1 MTRRDSGGRLA
12 RFSLPEVLPL
22 RRVLLRL
29 VGAVAVMLA
38 VLIGVAIAGM
48 VVTAQEYRDGEQL
61 AVARQSAANQ
71 LLIDLLNAETGNRGY
86 TLTGRG
92 DYLRPFTDA
101 RARYATDLTQLKSL
115 LANEPGLGQRI
126 DAADQAAKRWFQEAV
141 DLVRLRRLG
150 REREAIARINNGSA
164 RRLFG
169 DFRSAQAAILDEVS
183 RLRNHSVA
191 NADRRRTITLA
202 AICAAAVLA
211 LAMIAIAA
219 RQLWRRVGG
228 PAALL
233 AEGVG
238 RVASGEF
245 TEPVPEAPTAVRELA
260 ELTEGFNEMQRQ
272 LIDERQAVAAAARRE
287 AAQQTERR
295 LWETVQSGLM
305 PSSLPSLAGLRVAA
319 RYQPAEPALLI
330 GGDFYDAKLLR
341 DGRLAVVVGDLAG
354 HGAAAAARAA
364 GLRFGWRTL
373 LEVDPE
379 PAAVVA
385 ALNAQAGGPEER
397 VEGLF
402 ASMLYAL
409 IDPSGA
415 VSYTAAGHPPPLL
428 LVDDACTAL
437 NLGPGGPLLGV
448 FDDAEWP
455 VSHLEIPPGG
465 TLVLYTDGL
474 VEARR
479 GLDLFGP
486 ERACAVLM
494 DERRAAL
501 EARVERLIEAAR
513 RHDDKHLR
521 DDVVVLAVE
530 RIAEVVPVPAEVAA
544 DPSREVAP
552 AS

>member
-1 MTRRDSGGRLA
+1 MNRREIGGRLA

-22 RRVLLRL
+22 RRVLVRL

-71 LLIDLLNAETGNRGY
+71 LLVDLLNAETGSRGY
-86 TLTGRG
+86 ALTGRG
-92 DYLRPFTDA
+92 DYLTPFSNA
-101 RARYATDLTQLKSL
+101 RDRYQTDLSQLRGL
-115 LANEPGLGQRI
+115 LANEPGLDQRI
-126 DAADQAAKRWFQEAV
+126 DATQAAADAWWKEAIE
-141 DLVRLRRLG
+141 LVRLRRFH
-150 REREAIARINNGSA
+150 RIREATQRINEPTE
-164 RRLFG
+164 RRLFS
-169 DFRSAQAAILDEVS
+169 DFRSAQAAILVEVD
-183 RLRNHSVA
+183 RLRDSSMA

-202 AICAAAVLA
+202 AVCAAAILA

-219 RQLWRRVGG
+219 RQLWRRIGG

-233 AEGVG
+233 AQGVG
-238 RVASGEF
+238 RVAHGEF

-272 LIDERQAVAAAARRE
+272 LIDERQNVAAGARRE
-287 AAQQTERR
+287 AAVEAERR

-305 PSSLPSLAGLRVAA
+305 PASLPSLAGLRIAA

-379 PAAVVA
+379 PGAVMA

-397 VEGLF
+397 AEGLF

-409 IDPSGA
+409 IEPTGA
-415 VSYTAAGHPPPLL
+415 VSFTAAGHPPPLL
-428 LVDDACTAL
+428 LVEDVCSQL

-448 FDDAEWP
+448 FDDADWP
-455 VSHLEIPPGG
+455 VSRLEIPPGG
-465 TLVLYTDGL
+465 TLVFYTDGL
-474 VEARR
+474 LEARK
-479 GLDLFGP
+479 GLDLFGAD
-486 ERACAVLM
+486 RAAALLVS
-494 DERRAAL
+494 ERREAL
-501 EARVERLIEAAR
+501 EARIERLIEAAR
-513 RHDDKHLR
+513 RHDDEHLR
-521 DDVVVLAVE
+521 DDVVVMAVE
-530 RIAEVVPVPAEVAA
+530 RIADAIPASVEVE

>member
-1 MTRRDSGGRLA
+1 MTRRESGGRLA

-22 RRVLLRL
+22 RRVLIRL

-48 VVTAQEYRDGEQL
+48 VVTAQEYRDGERL

-71 LLIDLLNAETGNRGY
+71 VLVDLLNAETGNRGY
-86 TLTGRG
+86 TLTGRS
-92 DYLRPFTDA
+92 DYLNPFTVA
-101 RARYATDLTQLKSL
+101 KRRYATDLADLKGL
-115 LANEPGLGQRI
+115 LANEPGLEQRI
-126 DAADQAAKRWFQEAV
+126 AATEQAAKNWFGEAI

-150 REREAIARINNGSA
+150 RDREAIARINDGTA

-169 DFRSAQAAILDEVS
+169 DFRSAQGSILDEVN
-183 RLRNHSVA
+183 RLRDSSMES
-191 NADRRRTITLA
+191 ADRRRTITLA

-233 AEGVG
+233 AQGVG
-238 RVASGEF
+238 RVAGGEF
-245 TEPVPEAPTAVRELA
+245 SEPVPEAPTAVRELA
-260 ELTEGFNEMQRQ
+260 ELTEGFNVMQRQ

-287 AAQQTERR
+287 AVQQTERT
-295 LWETVQSGLM
+295 LWETVQSGLL
-305 PSSLPSLAGLRVAA
+305 PSSLPSLAGLRIAA
-319 RYQPAEPALLI
+319 RYQPAEPFLLI

-341 DGRLAVVVGDLAG
+341 DGRLALVVGDLAG

-379 PAAVVA
+379 PAAVMA

-397 VEGLF
+397 AQGLF

-409 IDPSGA
+409 IEPSGA
-415 VSYTAAGHPPPLL
+415 VSYTAAGHPQPLL
-428 LVDDACTAL
+428 LVDDACGL
-437 NLGPGGPLLGV
+437 LDLGPGGPLLGV

-455 VSHLEIPPGG
+455 VSQLEIPPGG
-465 TLVLYTDGL
+465 TLVFYTDGL
-474 VEARR
+474 VEARK

-486 ERACAVLM
+486 DRASAVLVA
-494 DERRAAL
+494 ERRAAL

-513 RHDDKHLR
+513 RHDDEHLR

-530 RIAEVVPVPAEVAA
+530 RIAGVAPLPSEVGEPT
-544 DPSREVAP
+544 REVAP
-552 AS
+552 AG